1 MDAFEGLSE
10 FVRSH
15 TPALSRLAYLLTGN
29 HPDAQ
34 DLLQSALTKTAVRWH
49 RVAGYD
55 DPVAYVRR
63 VMVNEA
69 TSRWRRWRR
78 LRIDPVVKVPERTRP
93 DDATHAVGR
102 VVLWEALGR
111 LTNRQ
116 RALLVLRFYEDRS
129 VQETAD
135 LLGCSVG
142 TVKSQTHHALARLR
156 AVAPELA
163 ELEVVA

>member
-10 FVRSH
+10 FVRSN
-15 TPALSRLAYLLTGN
+15 TATLSRLAYLLVGN
-29 HPDAQ
+29 HADAQ
-34 DLLQSALTKTAVRWH
+34 DLLQSALTKSAVRW
-49 RVAGYD
+49 RRISGYD

-78 LRIDPVVKVPERTRP
+78 LRIDPVGEMPERPRP
-93 DDATHAVGR
+93 DDAADTVGR
-102 VVLWEALGR
+102 VVLWAALGR
-111 LTNRQ
+111 LTSRQ
-116 RALLVLRFYEDRS
+116 RVLLVLRFYEDRS

-156 AVAPELA
+156 AIAPELA

>member
-1 MDAFEGLSE
+1 MDTFEGLSD
-10 FVRSH
+10 FVRSN
-15 TPALSRLAYLLTGN
+15 TATLSRLAYLLVGN
-29 HPDAQ
+29 HADAQ
-34 DLLQSALTKTAVRWH
+34 DLVQSALTKTAVRWR
-49 RVAGYD
+49 RVSGYD

-78 LRIDPVVKVPERTRP
+78 LRIDPVGGVPERTRP
-93 DDATHAVGR
+93 DDAADAVGR
-102 VVLWEALGR
+102 VVLWEALSR

-116 RALLVLRFYEDRS
+116 RVLLVLRFYEDRS
-129 VQETAD
+129 VQETAE